1 MNNETPLIN
10 GEAVSW
16 AQITV
21 NLLGVPLTGITAVS
35 YEDMQEIMN
44 NYGKGNYPVSRGF
57 GKVESKASITLLAEE
72 ANALI
77 DRAPIGRLQE
87 IPEFD
92 IVVAYLPVGSVEAP
106 YSHTIRNCRFKG
118 NNRKVKQGDTKVEV
132 EYELVVSHIEWSSK
146 EV

>member
-1 MNNETPLIN
+1 MANVTPLIN

-21 NLLGVPLTGITAVS
+21 NLLGVPLTGITSIS
-35 YEDMQEIMN
+35 YEDTQEITD

-57 GKVESKASITLLAEE
+57 GKVESKANLALLAEE

-77 DRAPIGRLQE
+77 ERAPKGRLQE

-92 IVVAYLPVGSVEAP
+92 VIVSYLPVGSTAEP

-118 NNRKVKQGDTKVEV
+118 NKRGVKQGDTKVEV
-132 EYELVVSHIEWSSK
+132 EYELICSHIEWSSK

>member
-1 MNNETPLIN
+1 MNETPLIN

-21 NLLGVPLTGITAVS
+21 NMLGTSVIGITSIS
-35 YEDMQEIMN
+35 YEDTQEIVD

-72 ANALI
+72 ANALMQ
-77 DRAPIGRLQE
+77 RAPKGRMQE

-92 IVVAYLPVGSVEAP
+92 IVVSYLPVGSTGAP
-106 YSHTIRNCRFKG
+106 YSHVVRNCRFKG
-118 NNRKVKQGDTKVEV
+118 NKRDVKQGDTKVEV
-132 EYELVVSHIEWSSK
+132 QYELACSHIEWTSK